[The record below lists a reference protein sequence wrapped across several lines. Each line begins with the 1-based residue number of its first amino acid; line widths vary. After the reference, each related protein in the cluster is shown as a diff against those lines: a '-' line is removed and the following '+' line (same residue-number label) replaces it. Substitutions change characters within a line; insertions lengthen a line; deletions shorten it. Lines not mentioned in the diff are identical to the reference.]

1 MKRILTKYANDE
13 ERMKKSDAF
22 VVVILSHGKFGA
34 VYGADGYELKIV
46 KILQYFRPD
55 KCPALLNKPKL
66 FFVQAC
72 QGKDKQKGTVI
83 MLKRNSNL
91 YVKLLYEK
99 L

>member
-1 MKRILTKYANDE
+1 MKRILAKYANDE

-91 YVKLLYEK
+91 YVKLLY
-99 L
+99 